1 MVTASFSIHN
11 LEFFL
16 LILARI
22 SALIYAAPFF
32 NTKGVPGKT
41 KIGLAF
47 FLSLL
52 VVMNMKYYDLEY
64 STVLGY
70 AVLVC
75 KEVLVGLIL
84 GFSANLMMYTLSFAG
99 HIIDI
104 DIGFSMVQLFDPLT
118 NQESSAF
125 GSFYTYLVMLVMMVS
140 NLHYYVINAVI
151 DSFQLIPLGQLHF
164 HFDKIYD
171 STVMFCAEYF
181 TIGFRIVL
189 PVFAAS
195 LLLNIIL
202 GILAKSAPQM
212 NMFVVGMQLK
222 VFVGLGVLLV
232 TVMCIPLITDFVY
245 GGMQTMVNQ
254 FLKIMTPEG

>member
-16 LILARI
+16 LILARV

-32 NTKGVPGKT
+32 NTRGVPGKV

-47 FLSLL
+47 FLSIL
-52 VVMNMKYYDLEY
+52 VSMNMDYYDLEY

-70 AVLVC
+70 SIMVA
-75 KEVLVGLIL
+75 KETMVGLAL
-84 GFSANLMMYTLSFAG
+84 GLGANIAMYTLSFAG

-125 GSFYTYLVMLVMMVS
+125 GSFYTYLVMLVMLLS
-140 NLHYYVINAVI
+140 NLHYYVITAVI
-151 DSFQLIPLGQLHF
+151 DSFDLIPLGMAAYHSEYM
-164 HFDKIYD
+164 YD
-171 STVMFCAEYF
+171 TVVGFATQYF
-181 TIGFRIVL
+181 LIGFRLIL

-195 LLLNIIL
+195 LLLNIVL

-222 VFVGLGVLLV
+222 VIMGLSVLMV
-232 TVMCIPLITDFVY
+232 TVVCIPLMTDMVY
-245 GGMQTMVNQ
+245 GGMQDMVKQ
-254 FLKIMTPEG
+254 ILKVMTP